1 MTPKRAIANLLKYLA
16 QLLPSNRLRSCGAQ
30 KTRADK
36 KFGTYFKSADT
47 EITLKGTLTYPMRYT
62 VQILLGVT
70 NDVAGHM
77 KASSSC
83 TWLKYCQEIEVMRS
97 IKETIWQKDKT

>member
-1 MTPKRAIANLLKYLA
+1 MTPKGAIANLLKYLA
-16 QLLPSNRLRSCGAQ
+16 QLLPSNRLRSCRAQ

-36 KFGTYFKSADT
+36 KFGTYPKSADT

-62 VQILLGVT
+62 AQILLGVT

>member
-16 QLLPSNRLRSCGAQ
+16 QLLPSNRLRSCRAQ

-62 VQILLGVT
+62 AAQILLGVT
-70 NDVAGHM
+70 NDVAGH
-77 KASSSC
+77 KKSSA
-83 TWLKYCQEIEVMRS
+83 
-97 IKETIWQKDKT
+97 D

>member
-16 QLLPSNRLRSCGAQ
+16 QLLPSNRLRSCRAQ

-47 EITLKGTLTYPMRYT
+47 EITLKGTLTYPMRYKAA
-62 VQILLGVT
+62 QILLGVT
-70 NDVAGHM
+70 NDVAGH
-77 KASSSC
+77 KKSSA
-83 TWLKYCQEIEVMRS
+83 
-97 IKETIWQKDKT
+97 D